1 MLNTE
6 SGQMDIHSELL
17 ESLVRND
24 HPYRRIL
31 NITNFSKLCTPLH
44 DCYCKD
50 NGAYGYPI
58 ETGFKCL
65 LLQQWE
71 DLSDRQMERYLQENV
86 SAKLFCG
93 FGLTNT
99 TPGFTFFS
107 KLRNRIGYERL
118 ANMFNSVTE
127 QLKKQKLVSNVFT
140 FVDATGIISK
150 VSLWNERDKAIEDAI
165 KSQKELE
172 EKDKKEEPKL
182 TNQNISKYAADKD
195 ARIGCKGKRKFWF
208 GYKRHQAV
216 DMPSGIITKVKTTPA
231 NVPDHKAI
239 EDILP
244 ESGMVFADKG
254 YDTNSTNELLKGKNL
269 HSGIIKK
276 NNRKNKDPDKDRWL
290 TRVRMPYEGLFS
302 KADKI
307 TKYRGIEK
315 VSFHQTLD
323 ALCQNFKRLIR
334 LTEIPTWQHLKLA

>member
-6 SGQMDIHSELL
+6 SGQLDIHSELL
-17 ESLVRND
+17 EQLVRKD
-24 HPYRRIL
+24 HPYRKIL
-31 NITNFSKLCTPLH
+31 SIVDFNSLCKPLH
-44 DCYCKD
+44 DCYSND
-50 NGAYGYPI
+50 TGVYGYPV
-58 ETGFKCL
+58 ESGFKCL
-65 LLQQWE
+65 LIQQFE
-71 DLSDRQMERYLQENV
+71 DLSDRQMERYLQENNA
-86 SAKLFCG
+86 AKLFCG
-93 FGLTNT
+93 FNLTET
-99 TPGFTFFS
+99 TPDHTFFC
-107 KLRNRIGYERL
+107 KLRKRIGYEKM
-118 ANMFNSVTE
+118 AEMFNSVVS
-127 QLKKQKLVSNVFT
+127 QLKKQKLASNVFT

-165 KSQKELE
+165 KSQKEMKE
-172 EKDKKEEPKL
+172 NNNVEEPKL

-195 ARIGCKGKRKFWF
+195 ARIGCKGKSKFWY

-216 DMPSGIITKVKTTPA
+216 DMSSGIITKVKTTPA
-231 NVPDHKAI
+231 NVPDHKAV

-254 YDTNSTNELLKGKNL
+254 YDTNATNEMLTRKNL

-290 TRVRMPYEGLFS
+290 TSVRMPYEGLFS

-323 ALCQNFKRLIR
+323 AFCQNLKRLVKLI
-334 LTEIPTWQHLKLA
+334 EIPTWQHLKLA